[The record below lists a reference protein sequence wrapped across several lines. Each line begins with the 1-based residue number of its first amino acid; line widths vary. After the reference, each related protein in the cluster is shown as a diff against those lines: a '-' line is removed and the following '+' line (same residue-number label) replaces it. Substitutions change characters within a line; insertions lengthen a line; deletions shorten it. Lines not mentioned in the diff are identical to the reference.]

1 MALDLGG
8 LYSWVPSFVLLK
20 RQVLL
25 SGMMMVLET
34 VVANSVPVLQSS
46 EESPVAFIVNGLHR
60 FGRKKTYEQW
70 CGDGTATVE
79 GHGHGVG
86 VSF

>member
-25 SGMMMVLET
+25 SGMMIVLET
-34 VVANSVPVLQSS
+34 VMVNSVPVLQSS
-46 EESPVAFIVNGLHR
+46 EESPVAFIGNVLHR
-60 FGRKKTYEQW
+60 FGRKNL
-70 CGDGTATVE
+70 
-79 GHGHGVG
+79 
-86 VSF
+86 